1 MTSSLEPPLSF
12 LRWIQARL
20 VIFLLAVSNV
30 FLSLCALIFWPF
42 PQPSNPQKILIF
54 RIGNIGDTVCA
65 LPAMYAIRRAYPLA
79 RISLLTS
86 SGMEGLPGAKD
97 FLSEVNWIDEI
108 ISYSSKEIA
117 TFKGKLALINDL
129 RVADYDLWINLSMEL
144 STIGRELRDLVFT
157 RLVGPKWA
165 RGWRINKIL
174 WGVQAQSQYLCFPNE
189 VDRMNS
195 VVTQLGFKAFPVE
208 FGLPANEA
216 TWFQVDRILPPQFM
230 QMGFVVIAPGCKRPA
245 NQWPTA
251 NFIRVGK
258 FLNQHGLGVVLIGGP
273 SDASECESI
282 ADRVGGLSISLAS
295 KISLPESIE
304 VLRRSKLTVCVDSGI
319 QHLSSAVGVPTLSL
333 FSSVDITGKWFPYG
347 AKNIV
352 LQHWTPCNTCFLQ
365 ECPFDNLCMSSIKV
379 ELVEMHLL
387 SMLHLSESSIEI

>member
-1 MTSSLEPPLSF
+1 
-12 LRWIQARL
+12 
-20 VIFLLAVSNV
+20 
-30 FLSLCALIFWPF
+30 
-42 PQPSNPQKILIF
+42 
-54 RIGNIGDTVCA
+54 
-65 LPAMYAIRRAYPLA
+65 
-79 RISLLTS
+79 
-86 SGMEGLPGAKD
+86 
-97 FLSEVNWIDEI
+97 
-108 ISYSSKEIA
+108 
-117 TFKGKLALINDL
+117 
-129 RVADYDLWINLSMEL
+129 
-144 STIGRELRDLVFT
+144 
-157 RLVGPKWA
+157 
-165 RGWRINKIL
+165 
-174 WGVQAQSQYLCFPNE
+174 
-189 VDRMNS
+189 
-195 VVTQLGFKAFPVE
+195 
-208 FGLPANEA
+208 
-216 TWFQVDRILPPQFM
+216 M

-333 FSSVDITGKWFPYG
+333 FSSVDIKGKWFPYG